1 VSYLPVY
8 IDSSALLKLVLDEP
22 ERDALVEEL
31 ARHADQ
37 VSSVLLALEC
47 RRACR
52 RARASRKV
60 LARLEEEL
68 ATVTLVNLDGPV
80 WTLAGTV
87 GPRDLRSLDA
97 IHLATALSLGDYPEA
112 LVTYD
117 DRLAAAAR
125 GTGLTVLQ
133 PGR

>member
-22 ERDALVEEL
+22 EHDALVEEL
-31 ARHADQ
+31 SRHADR
-37 VSSVLLALEC
+37 VSSILLAIEC
-47 RRACR
+47 RRGCR
-52 RARASRKV
+52 RAGASRRV

-68 ATVTLVNLDGPV
+68 AAVTLINLDAPV
-80 WTLAGTV
+80 WKLAGTV
-87 GPRDLRSLDA
+87 GPADLRSLDA
-97 IHLATALSLGDYPEA
+97 IHLATALSLGDDPEA

-125 GTGLTVLQ
+125 LSGLAVRQ